1 MEAAALLLLIGAG
14 FAVAKTAGPSAP
26 SPKLGKADPRA
37 REGFA
42 SSNPTDPYGNPRP
55 LPQGS
60 VLMNTAKGATARGSG
75 AELDLMYRTSTG
87 QTYPSEPHPG
97 PYYGQQTDFAT
108 MTAQFLTEHSV
119 PHPLGG
125 AAVTADLPLSGSPAP
140 ESPEAVRPSVA
151 MNPTGIEA
159 NPDYG
164 TGYVVSEL
172 TGQRMASKDFT
183 HNNMQP
189 FFGGRVKQNVAI
201 DTNTS
206 ILDAYT
212 GSGSTD
218 LRKKEVE
225 TMFNT
230 GQTPYGNPFGME
242 DNTDFFQERLGSDPG
257 QLRRRNN
264 ERPFEPTRVASALDE
279 KFGLTGKG
287 GFQQLEINEIM
298 KRAMPTTEKLRVA
311 DKPKLSYDQ
320 PVVPGQRFVTA
331 GPDTPGEVRKYK
343 PDTFYIDESGE
354 RFIGAFAE
362 EHQAETARPV
372 QVYKFVTR
380 PETSSEFLGPAAS
393 QEGFESYVSG
403 EYRTPMAQQ
412 YGGTGYR
419 NADMTGYYTKDTDL
433 PEADYGRSSIEIR
446 PNERLSTSERVMGL
460 NVVPADNVAVPV
472 HYTDKARPTNRAE
485 TVGNIRQTGT
495 PTGYANGAPAVT
507 VWDPSDVAR
516 TTVKET
522 TIEWGNLGLGI
533 ASPANQP
540 TKLKVYDPDDI
551 ARPTQKA
558 QISAKSEYFGGGNA
572 VRKDFTSHES
582 AYNMRLNPNKEQI
595 AKGRKPIAG
604 NGGIALV
611 NEDPGRQT
619 SKKLDADIINDRE
632 LRINSVSG
640 LPPGAADIG
649 QVKYRNPLKMD
660 VSLERNQPA
669 IISAVED
676 NPLQQSLRRNAETD
690 QRTLEQLFGKT
701 QWFTD
706 K

>member
-1 MEAAALLLLIGAG
+1 MEAAALLFLIGAG
-14 FAVAKTAGPSAP
+14 FAVAKTAGPS
-26 SPKLGKADPRA
+26 SKLGKADPRGKGSLLLA
-37 REGFA
+37 EGYENRGSA
-42 SSNPTDPYGNPRP
+42 AKDPYVNPRN
-55 LPQGS
+55 LPPNS
-60 VLMNTAKGATARGSG
+60 VLMNTAKGANAKGSG
-75 AELDLMYRTSTG
+75 AELDLLYRTSTG
-87 QTYPSEPHPG
+87 QQYPSEPQPG
-97 PYYGQQTDFAT
+97 PQYGKPTDFAT
-108 MTAQFLTEHSV
+108 TVS
-119 PHPLGG
+119 
-125 AAVTADLPLSGSPAP
+125 DLPLSGSPSP
-140 ESPEAVRPSVA
+140 ESPAQVKPSVA
-151 MNPTGIEA
+151 MNPTGVEK
-159 NPDYG
+159 NPQYMEG
-164 TGYVVSEL
+164 FVTSEL

-189 FFGGRVKQNVAI
+189 FFGGRMKQNMAV
-201 DTNTS
+201 DTNIS
-206 ILDAYT
+206 ILDSYT
-212 GSGSTD
+212 GAGSTD

-230 GQTPYGNPFGME
+230 GQTPFGNPFGME
-242 DNTDFFQERLGSDPG
+242 DNTDFFQERVSSDIG

-264 ERPFEPTRVASALDE
+264 ERPFEPTRVGSAVDE

-298 KRAMPTTEKLRVA
+298 RKAMPTTEKLRVA
-311 DKPKLSYDQ
+311 DNPKLTYNT
-320 PVVPGQRFVTA
+320 PVVPGQRFTAA
-331 GPDTPGEVRKYK
+331 GPDNPGEVRKYK
-343 PDTFYIDESGE
+343 PDTFYIDEAGE
-354 RFIGAFAE
+354 RFIGAFSE
-362 EHQAETARPV
+362 ESQRETARPV

-380 PETSSEFLGPAAS
+380 PETSSEFIGSAAS

-412 YGGTGYR
+412 YGGAGYR
-419 NADMTGYYTKDTDL
+419 NADMTGYYTKDTDM

-446 PNERLSTSERVMGL
+446 PNERLGTQDRVMGL
-460 NVVPADNVAVPV
+460 NLAPADNVAVPV
-472 HYTDKARPTNRAE
+472 HYTDLARPTNRSE

-533 ASPANQP
+533 ASAANQP

-572 VRKDFTSHES
+572 VRKDFTSHEA

-595 AKGRKPIAG
+595 SKGRKPIAG
-604 NGGIALV
+604 NGNLATVQG
-611 NEDPGRQT
+611 NPGKQN

-632 LRINSVSG
+632 MRINSVSG
-640 LPPGAADIG
+640 LPPGAGDIG
-649 QVKYRNPLKMD
+649 QVKYRVPLKMD

-669 IISAVED
+669 IISAVEN

-690 QRTLEQLFGKT
+690 QRTLEKLYGKT
-701 QWFTD
+701 QYFSD

>member
-1 MEAAALLLLIGAG
+1 MEAAALLLLVGAG
-14 FAVAKTAGPSAP
+14 YAVAKTAGPSAP
-26 SPKLGKADPRA
+26 SSKLGKADPRIQG
-37 REGFA
+37 RMQEGF
-42 SSNPTDPYGNPRP
+42 SSPRLTVNPENPTDPYGNPRP
-55 LPQGS
+55 LPPGS
-60 VLMNTAKGATARGSG
+60 VLINTAKGATARGSG
-75 AELDLMYRTSTG
+75 AELDLMYRTVNG
-87 QTYPSEPHPG
+87 QTYPSEPSPG
-97 PYYGQQTDFAT
+97 PYYGKQTDFAT
-108 MTAQFLTEHSV
+108 QV
-119 PHPLGG
+119 
-125 AAVTADLPLSGSPAP
+125 ADLPLSGSPVP
-140 ESPEAVRPSVA
+140 ESPAAVKPSVA
-151 MNPTGIEA
+151 MNPTGVEK
-159 NPDYG
+159 NPEYG
-164 TGYVVSEL
+164 SGYVVSEL
-172 TGQRMASKDFT
+172 TGERMAAKDFT

-189 FFGGRVKQNVAI
+189 FFGGRIKQNVAI
-201 DTNTS
+201 DTNIS
-206 ILDAYT
+206 ILDSYT
-212 GSGSTD
+212 GAGSTD

-242 DNTDFFQERLGSDPG
+242 DNTDFFQERIGSDLG

-264 ERPFEPTRVASALDE
+264 ERPFEPTRVGSALDE
-279 KFGLTGKG
+279 KFGQTGKG
-287 GFQQLEINEIM
+287 GFQQFEIDEIM

-311 DKPKLSYDQ
+311 DKPKLTYDQ
-320 PVVPGQRFVTA
+320 PVVPGQRFVTS
-331 GPDTPGEVRKYK
+331 GPDNPGEVRKYK
-343 PDTFYIDESGE
+343 PDTFYIDEAGE

-362 EHQAETARPV
+362 EHQAETVRPV

-380 PETSSEFLGPAAS
+380 PETSSEFIGPAAN

-403 EYRTPMAQQ
+403 EYRAPMAQQ
-412 YGGTGYR
+412 YGGAGFR
-419 NADMTGYYTKDTDL
+419 NADMTTYYTKDTDL

-446 PNERLSTSERVMGL
+446 PNERLGTQDRVMGL
-460 NVVPADNVAVPV
+460 NLAPADNQLVSV
-472 HYTDKARPTNRAE
+472 HFTDKARPTNRAE

-495 PTGYANGAPAVT
+495 PTGYANGAPAIT

-533 ASPANQP
+533 ASAANQP

-558 QISAKSEYFGGGNA
+558 QISAKSEYYGGGNA
-572 VRKDFTSHES
+572 VRKDFTSHEA
-582 AYNMRLNPNKEQI
+582 AYNMRLNPNKEQV

-604 NGGIALV
+604 NGGMALV
-611 NEDPGRQT
+611 NEDPGKQT

-640 LPPGAADIG
+640 LPPGAGDIG

-669 IISAVED
+669 IISAVEN

-690 QRTLEQLFGKT
+690 QRTLEQMYGKT
-701 QWFTD
+701 QYFSD
-706 K
+706 N

>member
-14 FAVAKTAGPSAP
+14 FAVAKTAGPS
-26 SPKLGKADPRA
+26 PKLGKADPRVK
-37 REGFA
+37 EGYTSDRDLVVHA
-42 SSNPTDPYGNPRP
+42 NIAKDPYVNPRN
-55 LPQGS
+55 LPPNS
-60 VLMNTAKGATARGSG
+60 VLMNTAKGANAKGSG
-75 AELDLMYRTSTG
+75 AELDLLYRTSTG
-87 QTYPSEPHPG
+87 QTYPSEPQPG
-97 PYYGQQTDFAT
+97 PYYGKQTDFAT
-108 MTAQFLTEHSV
+108 TVS
-119 PHPLGG
+119 
-125 AAVTADLPLSGSPAP
+125 DLPLSGSPNP
-140 ESPEAVRPSVA
+140 ESPAAVKPSVA
-151 MNPTGIEA
+151 MNPTGVEK
-159 NPDYG
+159 NPTYMEG
-164 TGYVVSEL
+164 FVTSEL
-172 TGQRMASKDFT
+172 TGQRMSAKDFT

-189 FFGGRVKQNVAI
+189 FFGGRIKQNVAI
-201 DTNTS
+201 DTNIS
-206 ILDAYT
+206 ILDSYT
-212 GSGSTD
+212 GAGSTD

-230 GQTPYGNPFGME
+230 AQTPFGNPFGME
-242 DNTDFFQERLGSDPG
+242 DNTDFFQDRMSSDLG

-264 ERPFEPTRVASALDE
+264 ERPFEPTRVASAVDE

-287 GFQQLEINEIM
+287 GFQQIEVNEIM
-298 KRAMPTTEKLRVA
+298 RKAMPTTEKLRVA
-311 DKPKLSYDQ
+311 DNPKLTYKT
-320 PVVPGQRFVTA
+320 PVVPGQRFTAA
-331 GPDTPGEVRKYK
+331 GPDNPGEVRKYR
-343 PDTFYIDESGE
+343 PDTFYIDEAGE

-362 EHQAETARPV
+362 ESQAETVRPV

-380 PETSSEFLGPAAS
+380 PETSSEFIGPAAS

-412 YGGTGYR
+412 YGGAGYR

-446 PNERLSTSERVMGL
+446 PNERLGTQDRVMGL
-460 NVVPADNVAVPV
+460 NLAPADNVAVPV
-472 HYTDKARPTNRAE
+472 HFTDLARPTIRGE

-495 PTGYANGAPAVT
+495 ATGYANGAPAVT

-533 ASPANQP
+533 ATSADQP

-572 VRKDFTSHES
+572 VRKDFTSHEA
-582 AYNMRLNPNKEQI
+582 AYNMRLNPNKEQV

-604 NGGIALV
+604 NGNLATVQG
-611 NEDPGRQT
+611 NPGKQS

-632 LRINSVSG
+632 MRINSVSG

-669 IISAVED
+669 IISAVEN

-690 QRTLEQLFGKT
+690 QRTLEQMYGKT

>member
-1 MEAAALLLLIGAG
+1 M
-14 FAVAKTAGPSAP
+14 V
-26 SPKLGKADPRA
+26 
-37 REGFA
+37 
-42 SSNPTDPYGNPRP
+42 
-55 LPQGS
+55 
-60 VLMNTAKGATARGSG
+60 
-75 AELDLMYRTSTG
+75 
-87 QTYPSEPHPG
+87 
-97 PYYGQQTDFAT
+97 
-108 MTAQFLTEHSV
+108 
-119 PHPLGG
+119 
-125 AAVTADLPLSGSPAP
+125 
-140 ESPEAVRPSVA
+140 
-151 MNPTGIEA
+151 
-159 NPDYG
+159 
-164 TGYVVSEL
+164 
-172 TGQRMASKDFT
+172 
-183 HNNMQP
+183 P
-189 FFGGRVKQNVAI
+189 FFGGRIKQNVAA

-206 ILDAYT
+206 ILDAYNGT
-212 GSGSTD
+212 GSTD

-242 DNTDFFQERLGSDPG
+242 DNTDFFQQRMSSDLG

-264 ERPFEPTRVASALDE
+264 ERPFEPTRVGSAVDE

-298 KRAMPTTEKLRVA
+298 MKAMPTTEKLRVA
-311 DKPKLSYDQ
+311 DKPKLTYKQ

-331 GPDTPGEVRKYK
+331 GPDNPGEVRKYK
-343 PDTFYIDESGE
+343 PDTFYIDEAGE

-362 EHQAETARPV
+362 EHQAETTRPI

-380 PETSSEFLGPAAS
+380 PETSAELIGPAAS

-412 YGGTGYR
+412 YGGAGFR
-419 NADMTGYYTKDTDL
+419 NADMTGYYTKDVDSL
-433 PEADYGRSSIEIR
+433 EADYGKSSIEIR
-446 PNERLSTSERVMGL
+446 PNERLGTQDRVMGL
-460 NVVPADNVAVPV
+460 NLAPADNVLVPV
-472 HYTDKARPTNRAE
+472 HYTDPARPTNRAE

-533 ASPANQP
+533 ATAADQP

-551 ARPTQKA
+551 ARNTQKA
-558 QISAKSEYFGGGNA
+558 QISAKSEWYGPGNA
-572 VRKDFTSHES
+572 VRKDFTSHEA
-582 AYNMRLNPNKEQI
+582 AYNMRLNPNKEQV
-595 AKGRKPIAG
+595 AKGRKPFAG
-604 NGGIALV
+604 NGGMALV

-640 LPPGAADIG
+640 LPPGSADIG
-649 QVKYRNPLKMD
+649 QVKYRNPLKLD
-660 VSLERNQPA
+660 ISLERNQPA

-676 NPLQQSLRRNAETD
+676 NPLQQSLRRNAEAD
-690 QRTLEQLFGKT
+690 QRTLEQLYGKT
-701 QWFTD
+701 QYFSD

>member
-14 FAVAKTAGPSAP
+14 FAVAKTAGPT
-26 SPKLGKADPRA
+26 PKLGKADPRL
-37 REGFA
+37 RDSLLLKEGFQTKQLVVNPE
-42 SSNPTDPYGNPRP
+42 NPTDPYGNPRP
-55 LPQGS
+55 LPRDS
-60 VLMNTAKGATARGSG
+60 VLMNTAKGASAKGNG
-75 AELDLMYRTSTG
+75 AELDLQYLTNNG
-87 QTYPSEPHPG
+87 QVYPSEPHPG
-97 PYYGQQTDFAT
+97 PYYGKQTDFAT
-108 MTAQFLTEHSV
+108 MN
-119 PHPLGG
+119 
-125 AAVTADLPLSGSPAP
+125 ADLPLSGSPMP
-140 ESPEAVRPSVA
+140 ESPAAVRPTVA
-151 MNPTGIEA
+151 MNPTGVEK

-164 TGYVVSEL
+164 NGYITSDL
-172 TGQRMASKDFT
+172 TGQRMPSKDFT
-183 HNNMQP
+183 HNNMVP
-189 FFGGRVKQNVAI
+189 FFGGRIKQNVAV

-212 GSGSTD
+212 GAGSTD

-230 GQTPYGNPFGME
+230 AQTPYGNPFGME
-242 DNTDFFQERLGSDPG
+242 DNTDFFQERMSSDLG

-298 KRAMPTTEKLRVA
+298 KKAMPTTEKLRTA
-311 DKPKLSYDQ
+311 DNQKFTYKQ

-331 GPDTPGEVRKYK
+331 GPDNPGEVRKYK
-343 PDTFYIDESGE
+343 PDTFYIDEAGE

-362 EHQAETARPV
+362 EHQAETVRPI

-380 PETSSEFLGPAAS
+380 PETSSEFMGPAAS
-393 QEGFESYVSG
+393 QEFGESYVSG
-403 EYRTPMAQQ
+403 EYRMPMAQQ
-412 YGGTGYR
+412 YGGAGYR
-419 NADMTGYYTKDTDL
+419 NADMTGYYTKDVDM

-446 PNERLSTSERVMGL
+446 PNERLTTQDRVMGL
-460 NVVPADNVAVPV
+460 NLAPADNQLVSV
-472 HYTDKARPTNRAE
+472 HYTDSARPTNRAE

-495 PTGYANGAPAVT
+495 PTGYAGGAPAIT

-533 ASPANQP
+533 ATAADQP

-558 QISAKSEYFGGGNA
+558 QISAKSEYYGAGNA
-572 VRKDFTSHES
+572 VRKDFTSHEA
-582 AYNMRLNPNKEQI
+582 AYNMRLNPNKEQV
-595 AKGRKPIAG
+595 AKGRKPFAG
-604 NGGIALV
+604 NGGIALT

-632 LRINSVSG
+632 MRINSVSG
-640 LPPGAADIG
+640 LPPGSADIG
-649 QVKYRNPLKMD
+649 QVKYRNPLKLD
-660 VSLERNQPA
+660 VSLERNQSA

-676 NPLQQSLRRNAETD
+676 NPLQQSLRRNAEHD
-690 QRTLEQLFGKT
+690 QRVLEQLYGKT
-701 QWFTD
+701 QYFSD
-706 K
+706 KGM

>member
-14 FAVAKTAGPSAP
+14 FAVAKTAGPS
-26 SPKLGKADPRA
+26 PKLGKADPRL
-37 REGFA
+37 RGSQLLKEGFETKQLVVNPQ
-42 SSNPTDPYGNPRP
+42 NPTDPYGNPRP
-55 LPQGS
+55 LPPDS
-60 VLMNTAKGATARGSG
+60 FLMNTPKGAAARGNG
-75 AELDLMYRTSTG
+75 AELDLMYRTSNG
-87 QTYPSEPHPG
+87 QSYPSEPHPG
-97 PYYGQQTDFAT
+97 PYYGKQTDFAT
-108 MTAQFLTEHSV
+108 M
-119 PHPLGG
+119 
-125 AAVTADLPLSGSPAP
+125 TADLPLSGSPMP
-140 ESPEAVRPSVA
+140 ESPAAVRPSVA
-151 MNPTGIEA
+151 MNPTGVEK

-164 TGYVVSEL
+164 TGFVTSEL
-172 TGQRMASKDFT
+172 TGERMPSKDFT
-183 HNNMQP
+183 HNNMVP
-189 FFGGRVKQNVAI
+189 FFGGRIKQNVAA

-206 ILDAYT
+206 ILDAYNGT
-212 GSGSTD
+212 GSTD

-242 DNTDFFQERLGSDPG
+242 DNTDFFQERLSSDVG

-298 KRAMPTTEKLRVA
+298 KKAMPTTEKLRVA
-311 DKPKLSYDQ
+311 DNPKLTYKQ

-331 GPDTPGEVRKYK
+331 GPDNPGEVRKYK
-343 PDTFYIDESGE
+343 PDTFYIDEAGE

-362 EHQAETARPV
+362 EHQAETTRPI

-380 PETSSEFLGPAAS
+380 PETSSEFIGPAAS
-393 QEGFESYVSG
+393 QEFGETYVSG
-403 EYRTPMAQQ
+403 EYRMPMAQQ
-412 YGGTGYR
+412 YGGAGYR
-419 NADMTGYYTKDTDL
+419 NADMTGYYTNDVDQ

-446 PNERLSTSERVMGL
+446 PNERLGTQDRVMGL
-460 NVVPADNVAVPV
+460 NLAPADNQLVSV
-472 HYTDKARPTNRAE
+472 HYTDSARPTNRAE

-533 ASPANQP
+533 ASAAAQP

-558 QISAKSEYFGGGNA
+558 QISAKSEYFGAGNA
-572 VRKDFTSHES
+572 VRKDFTSHEA
-582 AYNMRLNPNKEQI
+582 AYNMRLNPNKEQV

-604 NGGIALV
+604 NGGMALV
-611 NEDPGRQT
+611 NEDPGKQT

-640 LPPGAADIG
+640 LPPGSADIG
-649 QVKYRNPLKMD
+649 QVKYRNPLKLD

-669 IISAVED
+669 IVSAVEN
-676 NPLQQSLRRNAETD
+676 NPLQQSLRRNAEHD
-690 QRTLEQLFGKT
+690 QRVLEEVFGKT
-701 QWFTD
+701 QFFSN